1 MFSYE
6 YCEIFK
12 KTYFEEHVRIAAS
25 VDFLPP
31 PLMILFFLLNPIN
44 EIEVRHIIMFLSPI
58 KAIAVNSALAKNIKL
73 FISVVSSHLS

>member
-12 KTYFEEHVRIAAS
+12 KTYFEEHVHIAAS

-31 PLMILFFLLNPIN
+31 PLMILFFLNPIN
-44 EIEVRHIIMFLSPI
+44 EIEVRHIMFLSPI

-73 FISVVSSHLS
+73 SVLFHHISID